1 MSHTAQQVGLHRR
14 RFSVDSSLEDTA
26 DLAVMFVDVVNY
38 SGIVGEEGAAA
49 GREIVTTLQRL
60 FEKSLCGEEPAFA
73 RSFGD
78 EVLCCFEKPRDAVAT
93 AFRLQG
99 LIETEN
105 ARRKKTRKLRV
116 RIGISYGEV
125 LLERRSVA
133 GHVEDVLG
141 RTINEAKWVE
151 TSARPGRVLASESLL
166 NSGRRVGGAHRFFR
180 KAKPKGRDEEIRLF
194 EIISRKH
201 IFRYILRTPA
211 AALACVAI
219 VCLLGVAAFVGAK
232 ILSRSEIAAPY
243 RAVLEDTAA
252 ALRTDSATKTPRD
265 PAQAPR
271 DAETFTIQAASF
283 KSRKDAES
291 VVATFKES
299 DLDARAVPVKLR
311 NSEIWYQVRVGS
323 FLSQS
328 EAKAMLETGRIR
340 EQFPDSFVRRE

>member
-1 MSHTAQQVGLHRR
+1 MY
-14 RFSVDSSLEDTA
+14 
-26 DLAVMFVDVVNY
+26 LAVMFVDVVNY

-125 LLERRSVA
+125 LLERRTVA
-133 GHVEDVLG
+133 GVVEDVLG
-141 RTINEAKWVE
+141 QTINEAKWVE
-151 TSARPGRVLASESLL
+151 ATARPGRVLASESLL

-180 KAKPKGRDEEIRLF
+180 KARPKGRDDEIRLF

-211 AALACVAI
+211 AALACAAI
-219 VCLLGVAAFVGAK
+219 VCLLGVAAFVGGD
-232 ILSRSEIAAPY
+232 ILSRAEITAPY
-243 RAVLEDTAA
+243 RAVIEDTAA
-252 ALRTDSATKTPRD
+252 ALRPDSATKTPHD
-265 PAQAPR
+265 PAPTPR
-271 DAETFTIQAASF
+271 ATETFTIQAASF

-291 VVATFKES
+291 VVAKFKGS

-340 EQFPDSFVRRE
+340 EQFPDSFIRRE